1 MNCSFCATAIPA
13 LRPNAA
19 TATAVAA
26 ITVLNSLIF
35 SSLVARI
42 SGLLGPCRYSRQRG
56 NGQSRSFSLP
66 RPQPRQTFGLD
77 NQEEDNQ
84 RAEDHRLQ
92 IGHEI
97 DRNLDPAGRGALST
111 KDRGQH
117 DEGGT
122 EQRAQNAAE

>member
-1 MNCSFCATAIPA
+1 MPFGAEGPVRETRRGMDCSFCAPAIPA

-26 ITVLNSLIF
+26 NTVLRSLIF
-35 SSLVARI
+35 SSLVAPI

-56 NGQSRSFSLP
+56 NGQTRSLPLP
-66 RPQPRQTFGLD
+66 RPQPRQTLGLD
-77 NQEEDNQ
+77 DQKEDNR

-97 DRNLDPAGRGALST
+97 DRNLES
-111 KDRGQH
+111 
-117 DEGGT
+117 
-122 EQRAQNAAE
+122 